1 MPDANDAWLRSDPR
15 SRRLLCLNKLLDGT
29 FYDHLPHAFYDER
42 SGNGALIPLSS
53 RRPSVQYHLPRKVA
67 RWCSRKLWSGRH
79 QPVVAHRDKGAA
91 RRIAQI
97 MRQCAFYEAMTEATY
112 LGSVGSVAVMFRV
125 ADDGQV
131 SLDPIRSQNCRPSFD
146 VSGNLILLRLNYQVK
161 GSSLRARGMGVDPNR
176 QYWYI
181 RDIST
186 TEEVTYQAPAL
197 EEWTPNKGFMG
208 EPERL
213 LMPHSIVPNETNI
226 LPAVWIKNLPGGT
239 APDGE
244 CTWFDAV
251 PNSIEI
257 DYLLSQ
263 ASRGSRYNCAPQLV
277 VRGQLVGQGGDDPE
291 FGDMPQVSRSPVDYI
306 HVKASYTGQQ
316 QAEGDGDAKLLE
328 MTGAGVDAALSLVER
343 LKDMAFDQIGMAI
356 KDPERMKGP
365 LSGRAM
371 EYLDEDTHDLV
382 MELRGAYGESGALP
396 LLRKIVS
403 IVEPGI
409 DVSGISFV
417 WPRLFQPT
425 PDDIRSM
432 IAAFA
437 QGINP
442 LGVPEPNPEYM
453 LIDPKMA
460 REIIASNLDVK
471 MVSASSDEDED
482 TDADVDDEKIA
493 ESDAKPDGDVNPN
506 NPQGQMPVNTRLM
519 VGDGTGSGAE

>member
-1 MPDANDAWLRSDPR
+1 MPDAGDVWLSSDPR
-15 SRRLLCLNKLLDGT
+15 SRRLVCLNKLLDGT
-29 FYDHLPHAFYDER
+29 FYDHLPYAFYEER
-42 SGNGALIPLSS
+42 DNSGKLIELAF

-67 RWCSRKLWSGRH
+67 RWCSRKLWAGRH
-79 QPVVAHRDKGAA
+79 QPVVAHPDKAAA
-91 RRIAQI
+91 RRILVL
-97 MRQCAFYEAMTEATY
+97 MHQCAFYDAMAEATY
-112 LGSVGSVAVMFRV
+112 LGSVGSVAMMFRV
-125 ADDGQV
+125 SDDGRV
-131 SLDPIRSQNCRPSFD
+131 SLDPIRSVNCNPVFD
-146 VSGNLILLRLNYQVK
+146 ATGSLVLLRLNYQVK
-161 GSSLRARGMGVDPNR
+161 GSVLRSLGMDVDSSRP
-176 QYWYI
+176 YWYI
-181 RDIST
+181 RDISAT
-186 TEEVTYQAPAL
+186 QEVTYHAPAV

-208 EPERL
+208 DPSRQL
-213 LMPHSIVPNETNI
+213 APHIVVPNEAGV
-226 LPAVWIKNLPGGT
+226 LPAVWIKNLPGGA

-277 VRGQLVGQGGDDPE
+277 VRGQLVGAAGDDPE

-306 HVKASYTGQQ
+306 HVRASYTGQQ

-328 MTGAGVDAALSLVER
+328 MTGAGVEAALSLVER

-382 MELRGAYGESGALP
+382 MELRGAYGENGALP

-403 IVEPGI
+403 VVEPGI
-409 DVSGISFV
+409 DAGEISFV

-442 LGVPEPNPEYM
+442 FGVPEPNPKFM

-471 MVSASSDEDED
+471 MMGASA
-482 TDADVDDEKIA
+482 DADVAASPDDGA
-493 ESDAKPDGDVNPN
+493 TAVADDAAGEVGSAASMQDKTPA
-506 NPQGQMPVNTRLM
+506 NTRLM
-519 VGDGTGSGAE
+519 VGDGIGSGAE